1 MGREGEALS
10 SCRRGGRSPQE
21 IGRALPAGASSQTL
35 CGGELGCGP
44 AHCEMGIGLC
54 GIFRLDTE
62 NEAVF
67 AKSKPSETGG
77 APAVA
82 WYTQKLLCNDRN
94 HAPHPTASCVC
105 GLLI

>member
-44 AHCEMGIGLC
+44 ARCEMGTGLC

-67 AKSKPSETGG
+67 AKSKPSETGRARQPSRG
-77 APAVA
+77 
-82 WYTQKLLCNDRN
+82 TRRN
-94 HAPHPTASCVC
+94 YCATIGITRLTASCVC